1 MIKRLVIFA
10 PRIKHVRVGDKFF
23 FEGTVIDKIVEEV
36 PGRFQII
43 GEDGKHLGVVVA
55 TNYYVVY
62 F

>member
-1 MIKRLVIFA
+1 MIKQ
-10 PRIKHVRVGDKFF
+10 IKVVGGKNWIKV
-23 FEGTVIDKIVEEV
+23 GSIMNGKKIDKIIEEV
-36 PGRFQII
+36 PRRFQII